1 MTGNEWI
8 KETGIEMVQS
18 FATLFKRVEGENKIS
33 MQWKKTKI
41 KSVYKRGN
49 KQKDTRKSKMDISNE
64 HSM

>member
-8 KETGIEMVQS
+8 KETVSEMVQS
-18 FATLFKRVEGENKIS
+18 LATLFNRVEGENKIS
-33 MQWKKTKI
+33 MQWKETKI

-49 KQKDTRKSKMDISNE
+49 KQKDTRKSKRDICNE

>member
-8 KETGIEMVQS
+8 KETGSEMVQS
-18 FATLFKRVEGENKIS
+18 LATLFNRVEGENKIS
-33 MQWKKTKI
+33 MQWKETKI

-49 KQKDTRKSKMDISNE
+49 KQKDTRKSKRDICNE